1 MSYLKRKI
9 HNKTFL
15 VESFHKG
22 PLEKD
27 CGEQG
32 EETKHGGQGHCLLLH
47 TSFVWMIFYI
57 FCYDCS
63 GRQFTIISSWIKKW
77 ELQPDPSHPTISSPL
92 SSGTPPPWMFPME
105 AICNHWRQLDSSSCI
120 FYIQQDKRILHVLVA
135 FLFHLN
141 HNKFWALYMK
151 CFFRSTM
158 WNMPKLPW
166 EVTLGIGEGLKLNLL
181 HPGGLSLTL
190 LIKTAFSSWDI
201 GTRLTSTSK
210 PITQTS
216 RMLTVHML
224 LQIVFKWCVVQQW
237 WQAP

>member
-22 PLEKD
+22 LEKD

-57 FCYDCS
+57 FCYICS
-63 GRQFTIISSWIKKW
+63 GRQFTIISKLDKKN
-77 ELQPDPSHPTISSPL
+77 EYCSQTPPIPPSPPPCPL
-92 SSGTPPPWMFPME
+92 GPPWMFPME

-181 HPGGLSLTL
+181 HPGGGLSPTL
-190 LIKTAFSSWDI
+190 LLKTAFSSWDT

-224 LQIVFKWCVVQQW
+224 LQIVFRWCVVQQW